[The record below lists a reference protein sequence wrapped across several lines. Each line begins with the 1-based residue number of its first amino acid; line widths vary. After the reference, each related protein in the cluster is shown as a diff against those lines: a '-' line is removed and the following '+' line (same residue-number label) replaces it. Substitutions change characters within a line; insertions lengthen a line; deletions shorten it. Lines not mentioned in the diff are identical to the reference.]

1 MGDFHGRQWHDMGG
15 RAAGPVSADEHDY
28 AFWEKRVDALMVI
41 ASRKGLFT
49 VDRLRRA
56 LEEMGEAAFESMSYY
71 ERWVAAINGI
81 LLESGTYTVDEL
93 ARKMAEVR
101 ARGETYG
108 ACSGGDDA

>member
-1 MGDFHGRQWHDMGG
+1 MSDFIGRQWHDMGG
-15 RAAGPVSADEHDY
+15 QDAGPVAIDEHDY

-41 ASRKGLFT
+41 ASRKGLFN

-81 LLESGTYTVDEL
+81 LLESGTYTIDEL
-93 ARKMAEVR
+93 AQKMTEVR
-101 ARGETYG
+101 ARGTTYG
-108 ACSGGDDA
+108 TCSGGDYA